1 MRPYL
6 TYYHNSLLSLKT
18 CYTSRK
24 KKKKKKKNL
33 KKCIIFSRKKKF
45 SYILRSGKKRN
56 PYISLKKVLT
66 TFWHDC

>member
-24 KKKKKKKNL
+24 KKKKKKNL
-33 KKCIIFSRKKKF
+33 KKWIIFSRKKNF